1 MESVAEGSHDIP
13 MIRWFLYKLG
23 VWWIHM
29 DAPGHHRYWQ
39 LAEPCHAFSAWAARS
54 QASYGHRHPPGTK
67 GSKEGHVQLLGVIEW
82 KIMENLQDF
91 MVSTHFYIVFLTH
104 KSWSVGSFPLSFAC
118 SKFGSPK
125 LDFEHQNKD
134 SNQSMYVYYI
144 ISFFFIFLLFLY
156 KWWFHTQSRFQPTI
170 TNLGCH
176 KVQTL
181 RCWHIPFPN
190 IAVSNQTVAGLKIW
204 MIWNPKET
212 TKNEPWST
220 TIDFHIGPLQ
230 GWVNTILHIS
240 SLSFQHGQ
248 HHETA

>member
-1 MESVAEGSHDIP
+1 
-13 MIRWFLYKLG
+13 
-23 VWWIHM
+23 M

-144 ISFFFIFLLFLY
+144 ISFFLYFYCFYISGDFTRNQDFNQPSLILDAIKFRPWGADIYLSQILLWAIKRLLVW
-156 KWWFHTQSRFQPTI
+156 KSEWSEIQKKRQKMNHDQP
-170 TNLGCH
+170 
-176 KVQTL
+176 
-181 RCWHIPFPN
+181 R
-190 IAVSNQTVAGLKIW
+190 
-204 MIWNPKET
+204 
-212 TKNEPWST
+212 
-220 TIDFHIGPLQ
+220 
-230 GWVNTILHIS
+230 
-240 SLSFQHGQ
+240 
-248 HHETA
+248 